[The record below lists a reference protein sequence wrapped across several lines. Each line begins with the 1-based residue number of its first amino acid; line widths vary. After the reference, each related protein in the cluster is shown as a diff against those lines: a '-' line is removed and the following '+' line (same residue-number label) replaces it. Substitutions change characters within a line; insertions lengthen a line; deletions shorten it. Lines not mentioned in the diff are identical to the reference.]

1 MRELLQIGEI
11 ARLVGVST
19 KTIRYYHEIN
29 LLAEPERT
37 ESGYRLYNAQHL
49 LRLQRIRRLRSLGLS
64 LDRIR
69 AILVIPRKIPRA
81 HCVPL
86 SLLWSKTFLPRSWNW
101 RNAAPCSKHSWS
113 VIALNLKKKELSFS
127 LMLRSKHSLPPT

>member
-19 KTIRYYHEIN
+19 KTIRYSHEID
-29 LLAEPERT
+29 LLDEPERT
-37 ESGYRLYNAQHL
+37 ASGYRLYNAQHL

-69 AILVIPRKIPRA
+69 AILGDSSQDAESTLRA
-81 HCVPL
+81 
-86 SLLWSKTFLPRSWNW
+86 
-101 RNAAPCSKHSWS
+101 
-113 VIALNLKKKELSFS
+113 AL
-127 LMLRSKHSLPPT
+127 HSLIEEIAAQILELEARRASYASLR